1 MKNTKKIKLT
11 ERDIL
16 EITLPNG
23 NSVRIETIAGTKISN
38 IEFDMINNE
47 QGEISIVDV
56 TSFGTFT
63 DVATWF
69 KGGVKKISKKSS
81 KKWFS
86 IGTENKER
94 FTIFKS

>member
-69 KGGVKKISKKSS
+69 KGGVKKISKK
-81 KKWFS
+81 
-86 IGTENKER
+86 I
-94 FTIFKS
+94 